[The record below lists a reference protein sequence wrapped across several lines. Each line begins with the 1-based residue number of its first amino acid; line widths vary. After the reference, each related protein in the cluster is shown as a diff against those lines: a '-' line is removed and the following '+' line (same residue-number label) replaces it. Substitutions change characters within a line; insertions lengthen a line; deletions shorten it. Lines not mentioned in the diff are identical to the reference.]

1 MYACYKIIMFKPI
14 AHCNDVHASITG
26 EHHMQ
31 TYTIQ

>member
-1 MYACYKIIMFKPI
+1 MFKPI

-31 TYTIQ
+31 TYTIQE